1 MFEFNSDTRNLK
13 YQVLLEVAAMAFTG
27 QLEEKVE
34 EIPL

>member
-13 YQVLLEVAAMAFTG
+13 YQVLLEVATLAFAS

-34 EIPL
+34 EIP